1 RESEGGQKLSKVSV
15 RIFSE
20 KSSDF
25 VQDRQPKKFMDNIQ
39 ISKGQKDDINTIVEI
54 HKRCVEQTNSKV
66 YDKKVIANWLK
77 EINHENVL
85 SQFEN
90 STWVVAK
97 IDEAIIG
104 FAQYGLDDGV
114 LYQIQVG
121 PAYQGK
127 GYGKL
132 IYKYIEKQF
141 VEAGKSKIS
150 LNATLNAKAFYTNL
164 GFKDLGNTYFGNI
177 EMTKMEKQLG
187 F

>member
-1 RESEGGQKLSKVSV
+1 
-15 RIFSE
+15 
-20 KSSDF
+20 
-25 VQDRQPKKFMDNIQ
+25 MNNIQ
-39 ISKGQKDDINTIVEI
+39 ISKSQKEDVDAIVEI
-54 HKRCVEQTNSKV
+54 HKRCVEQTNAKV
-66 YDKKVIANWLK
+66 YDKKVVEDWLK
-77 EINHENVL
+77 EISRENVL

-104 FAQYGLDDGV
+104 FAQYGVGDGE
-114 LYQIQVG
+114 LYQIQVD
-121 PAYQGK
+121 PTCQGK

-132 IYKYIEKQF
+132 IYNHIEKQF
-141 VEAGKSKIS
+141 VGAGKSKIS
-150 LNATLNAKAFYTNL
+150 LNATLNAKAFYINL